1 MRVVFMGT
9 PEYAT
14 RILQSL
20 LKSVE
25 IVGIFTQPDK
35 PVGRKQVLTP
45 PDVKR
50 FILENGLDIPLFQP
64 PNLKDPQI
72 AQEIEKVQPD
82 FLVVAAYG
90 QILPKS
96 ILSIAPCINLHASL
110 LPKYRG
116 ASPIQQALL
125 DGEKIT
131 GVTAMLMD
139 EGLDTG
145 DILAYSA
152 YPIAPEDTAITL
164 FDTLADL
171 AARLAPQV
179 LQRYEKL
186 QALPQWEVDTSYCK
200 KIKKSDGLVAFEDA
214 KKIYNKYRAFILWP
228 GIFLKNGLK
237 LKKIELVD
245 TASSNTPGE
254 ILAIEPDGVVIGCA
268 KGRIK
273 VLRVQPPSKKEMAAL
288 DYIRGKRIGVGDTL
302 V

>member
-20 LKSVE
+20 LKSNEV
-25 IVGIFTQPDK
+25 VGVFTQPDK

-50 FILENGLDIPLFQP
+50 YVLESGLDIPIFQP
-64 PNLKDPQI
+64 PTLKSP
-72 AQEIEKVQPD
+72 EITRTIEDLRPD
-82 FLVVAAYG
+82 FIVVAAYG
-90 QILPKS
+90 QILPKN

-125 DGEKIT
+125 EGEKIT

-145 DILAYSA
+145 DILAYSV

-164 FDTLADL
+164 FDTLANL
-171 AARLAPQV
+171 AAKLTPQV
-179 LQRYEKL
+179 LQRYESL
-186 QALPQWEVDTSYCK
+186 QALPQWDVDASYCK
-200 KIKKSDGLVAFEDA
+200 KIKKSDGLVAFDDA
-214 KKIYNKYRAFILWP
+214 QKIYNKYRAFILWP
-228 GIFLKNGLK
+228 GIFLENGLK

-245 TASSNTPGE
+245 TTSSNTPGK
-254 ILAIEPDGVVIGCA
+254 ILAIEPDGVVVGCA

-273 VLRVQPPSKKEMAAL
+273 VLRVQPPSKKEMDAL
-288 DYIRGKRIGVGDTL
+288 AYIRGKRIGVGDTL